1 MATIK
6 LQENEGLNDLIKSVE
21 QLDIDNLEKF
31 LERVLLIRA
40 KKIAPTISKKE
51 ANLLT
56 IINQPIPQKLL
67 KGFKKLDAIKKER
80 TLLEKE
86 YFKLTKI
93 LAEIEKLNADRLV
106 ALAALSK
113 IQRKPLK
120 QLMTQ
125 FGVGPNFPYG

>member
-21 QLDIDNLEKF
+21 ELDIDNLEKF

-56 IINQPIPQKLL
+56 IINQPIPEKLL
-67 KGFKKLDAIKKER
+67 KGFKKLNSIKKER
-80 TLLEKE
+80 ILLDKE
-86 YFKLTKI
+86 HRQLSKI
-93 LAEIEKLNADRLV
+93 LNDIEKLNADRLV
-106 ALAALSK
+106 ALATLSK
-113 IQRKPLK
+113 IQKKPLK

-125 FGVGPNFPYG
+125 FGVGPTLPYG

>member
-21 QLDIDNLEKF
+21 QLDIENLEKF

-56 IINQPIPQKLL
+56 IINQPIPEKLL
-67 KGFKKLDAIKKER
+67 KEFKKIDGIKKER
-80 TLLEKE
+80 KLLKKE
-86 YFKLTKI
+86 HLQLTKI
-93 LAEIEKLNADRLV
+93 LSAIEKLNADRLV
-106 ALAALSK
+106 ALATLSK
-113 IQRKPLK
+113 IQQKPLK

-125 FGVGPNFPYG
+125 FGVGQNLPHG

>member
-40 KKIAPTISKKE
+40 KKNAPVISKKE

-67 KGFKKLDAIKKER
+67 KGFKKLDKAIE
-80 TLLEKE
+80 T
-86 YFKLTKI
+86 I
-93 LAEIEKLNADRLV
+93 NDSV
-106 ALAALSK
+106 WSW
-113 IQRKPLK
+113 P
-120 QLMTQ
+120 
-125 FGVGPNFPYG
+125 

>member
-21 QLDIDNLEKF
+21 QLDIDNLEKL

-40 KKIAPTISKKE
+40 KKIAPTIGKKE

-67 KGFKKLDAIKKER
+67 KGFKKLSAIKKER
-80 TLLEKE
+80 RLSKKE
-86 YFKLTKI
+86 YLTLTSI
-93 LAEIEKLNADRLV
+93 LDEIEKLNADRLV

-113 IQRKPLK
+113 IQGKPLK

-125 FGVGPNFPYG
+125 FGVGPNLPYG